1 MANIHFELV
10 TPERAV
16 LSTDAHM
23 VVIPGSEG
31 DMGILAGHAPV
42 MTTIRDGEIRV
53 YSNATT
59 VVQRVTV
66 AGGFAEVGDNGLTV
80 LAEQATVQA
89 V

>member
-1 MANIHFELV
+1 MADLHFELV

-23 VVIPGSEG
+23 VVVPGSEG

-42 MTTIRDGEIRV
+42 MTTIRDGEIRI
-53 YSNATT
+53 YSSPTM
-59 VVQRVTV
+59 VVQRITV
-66 AGGFAEVGDNGLTV
+66 AGGFAEVNEAGLTV
-80 LAEQATVQA
+80 LAESATVI

>member
-1 MANIHFELV
+1 MADIHFELV

-23 VVIPGSEG
+23 VVVPGSEG

-53 YSNATT
+53 YSNPTT
-59 VVQRVTV
+59 VVQRITV
-66 AGGFAEVGDNGLTV
+66 AGGFAEVNESGLTI
-80 LAEQATVQA
+80 LAEQATLVT
-89 V
+89 

>member
-1 MANIHFELV
+1 MADIHFELV

-42 MTTIRDGEIRV
+42 MTTIRDGEIRI
-53 YSNATT
+53 YSNPTT
-59 VVQRVTV
+59 VVQRIKV
-66 AGGFAEVGDNGLTV
+66 ARGFAEVNEAGLTV
-80 LAEQATVQA
+80 LAESA
-89 V
+89 VSG

>member
-1 MANIHFELV
+1 MADIHFELV

-23 VVIPGSEG
+23 VVVPGSEG

-53 YSNATT
+53 YSNPTT
-59 VVQRVTV
+59 VVQRITI
-66 AGGFAEVGDNGLTV
+66 AGGFAEVNEAGLTV
-80 LAEQATVQA
+80 LAEQATLVA
-89 V
+89 